1 MIEETAVETTAVE
14 MKTHETV
21 EMMGSANHE

>member
-14 MKTHETV
+14 KIIHETV
-21 EMMGSANHE
+21 EMTASANHE